1 MTRTAIPAACTAALL
16 GLAGT
21 AEAQV
26 VTLSYMCDLGGAPAQ
41 MLMAVEYQNAF
52 NPLYNFKG
60 NISGLFPAGVTIY
73 TAGEV
78 ASQTARYSFRGE
90 NDFAD
95 FTDLTSG
102 ERFRVQ
108 WVLDAQR
115 NGVWMKVNPFGGTVT
130 YFCAL
135 QGAQ

>member
-1 MTRTAIPAACTAALL
+1 MDRKTVLATMLVGAALP
-16 GLAGT
+16 AT
-21 AEAQV
+21 AQT
-26 VTLSYMCDLGGAPAQ
+26 VTLNYACDLGGAPAQ

-52 NPLYNFKG
+52 NPLHNFQG
-60 NISGLFPAGVTIY
+60 NISGIFPAGVTIY

-78 ASQTARYSFRGE
+78 ASSNARYSFRGE

-95 FTDLTSG
+95 FTDMITG

-135 QGAQ
+135 QGAG

>member
-1 MTRTAIPAACTAALL
+1 MRPIRAASLAAIMSLPAAAN
-16 GLAGT
+16 
-21 AEAQV
+21 AQQI
-26 VTLSYMCDLGGAPAQ
+26 TLTYSCNIEGVAAQ
-41 MLMAVEYQNAF
+41 MVMGVEYQQAF
-52 NPLYNFKG
+52 SPLHNFQG

-73 TAGEV
+73 TAGQV
-78 ASQTARYSFRGE
+78 VSPTARYSFRGE

-95 FTDLTSG
+95 FTDLVTG
-102 ERFRVQ
+102 ARFRVQ

>member
-1 MTRTAIPAACTAALL
+1 MSKPALKSLTLALAALPSTA
-16 GLAGT
+16 LAQQ
-21 AEAQV
+21 A
-26 VTLSYMCDLGGAPAQ
+26 TLSYQCDLGGVPAQ
-41 MLMAVEYQNAF
+41 MVMAVQYQAAF
-52 NPLYNFKG
+52 DPLYNFEG

-90 NDFAD
+90 NQFAD
-95 FTDLTSG
+95 FTDLITG

-135 QGAQ
+135 QDAR